1 MKKKKLE
8 QRLIVLRQQLFN
20 VQADPEMPAWVLE
33 EHTTALQFEIAS
45 IEATLD
51 DMKMMRP
58 FRITLISFII
68 ICACLLGYAIYKSI

>member
-8 QRLIVLRQQLFN
+8 ERLIVLRQQLFN
-20 VQADPEMPAWVLE
+20 VQDDPEMPTWVLK

-45 IEATLD
+45 IEAKLN

-58 FRITLISFII
+58 FKLTLIGFII
-68 ICACLLGYAIYKSI
+68 ISVCLLGYAIYK